1 MPAYSPDLNPLDFS
15 LWEEVQK
22 RMLDRAPKNVETVA
36 AYKKRLRLTALR
48 LPSTIVTKAV
58 EAMPGR
64 MKDIVEAKGYS
75 IKRD

>member
-1 MPAYSPDLNPLDFS
+1 MP
-15 LWEEVQK
+15 
-22 RMLDRAPKNVETVA
+22 DRAPKKVETVA
-36 AYKKRLRLTALR
+36 AYKKRLRLTALC
-48 LPSTIVTKAV
+48 LPTAIVTKAV